1 MNYRFR
7 RVSMLSLGCVLAS
20 AALALGADR
29 PAGDILKDI
38 DAVKM
43 PALDRT
49 KIRDQGYVQ
58 EYIKKSEEA
67 TKTRDKLIL
76 ELYKAAPDN
85 ERIPALMAERWES
98 MPPRGPQIDALI
110 KEIDDVLAHTKNDK
124 LKVEGTYVKAWAKL
138 VKDQQRRVGKLD
150 TTAIDAFLQ
159 LAPKDPRAGQLIYVA
174 AMSASDP
181 KTKVALEDRILKD
194 YPDSQFTAMIK
205 GARRQRERVGK
216 PFELEFT
223 DASSGST
230 ISMSALKGK
239 VVVVDFWATWC
250 GPCVAELPAM
260 KKLYEKFHGPGVEFL
275 GVSLDQPKKQ
285 GGLDALKKFVKEQEI
300 RWPQYYQ
307 GKGWESDFSR
317 SWGVNSIPTMFLVN
331 QEGKLVSV
339 EARGK
344 LAELISEVLAKKTG
358 KTPAG
363 DQ

>member
-1 MNYRFR
+1 MSHRFR
-7 RVSMLSLGCVLAS
+7 RVSMLLLGCVLAS

-29 PAGDILKDI
+29 HASDILKDI

-43 PALDRT
+43 PVLDRT
-49 KIRDQGYVQ
+49 KVRDGAYVKDYVKQ
-58 EYIKKSEEA
+58 TQEA
-67 TKTRDKLIL
+67 TTARGKLIL

-85 ERIPALMAERWES
+85 ERIPTLMAERWES
-98 MPPRGPQIDALI
+98 TPPGGPQIDALI

-124 LKVEGTYVKAWAKL
+124 LKVEGTYVKAQAKL
-138 VKDQQRRVGKLD
+138 FKDRQHGVGKLD
-150 TTAIDAFLQ
+150 TTAIDAFIQ
-159 LAPKDPRAGQLIYVA
+159 LAPKDPRAGRLIYMA
-174 AMSASDP
+174 AISASDP
-181 KTKVALEDRILKD
+181 KTKAALEDRILKD

-205 GARRQRERVGK
+205 GARRQREGVGK

-230 ISMSALKGK
+230 ISMSAFKGK

-260 KKLYEKFHGPGVEFL
+260 KKLYEKFHGQGVEFL

-317 SWGVNSIPTMFLVN
+317 SWGINSIPTMFLVN

-344 LAELISEVLAKKTG
+344 LAELIPEVLAKKTE

-363 DQ
+363 GQ